1 MGATNSVVMFGRG
14 LNFPIVRRVTLRR
27 EGEFKVSSSY
37 DASAAN
43 YGLDS
48 GATQEVCDWAIKA
61 PAGDEKKVRVNVKQ
75 DIHGIVQLSSAQ
87 MVEEIEEEEAKE
99 EYKAPEEGKEGE
111 APAEKKK
118 KVKRTNLEYT
128 ESKPLEWT
136 DAEISKF
143 TATETAMRTTDRIV
157 QETSDMRNDLE

>member
-1 MGATNSVVMFGRG
+1 MGDGAEATNSVLMFSRN

-27 EGEFKVSSSY
+27 AGDFCVTSTYDESGVQYGMETTSSK
-37 DASAAN
+37 DIA
-43 YGLDS
+43 
-48 GATQEVCDWAIKA
+48 QFQIKA
-61 PAGDEKKVRVNVKQ
+61 KPGDLQKVRVNVKQ

-99 EYKAPEEGKEGE
+99 EDKAPEEGKEGE

-128 ESKPLEWT
+128 ESKPL
-136 DAEISKF
+136 
-143 TATETAMRTTDRIV
+143 
-157 QETSDMRNDLE
+157 

>member
-1 MGATNSVVMFGRG
+1 MATNSVVMFGRG

-75 DIHGIVQLSSAQ
+75 DIHGIIQLSSAQ
-87 MVEEIEEEEAKE
+87 MVEEIEEEEAPPKE
-99 EYKAPEEGKEGE
+99 EEK
-111 APAEKKK
+111 AEKNQFR
-118 KVKRTNLEYT
+118 VH
-128 ESKPLEWT
+128 
-136 DAEISKF
+136 
-143 TATETAMRTTDRIV
+143 RIEAV
-157 QETSDMRNDLE
+157 GLDGC